1 MDKFKNRVTM
11 NNLWKSK
18 MDTINY
24 LLKVKFLILMK
35 MKKINLKKWN

>member
-1 MDKFKNRVTM
+1 M
-11 NNLWKSK
+11 NNLWKNK

-35 MKKINLKKWN
+35 MKKKINLN